1 MNLDYWL
8 NTWITTELEKDIE
21 NQKRKIN
28 EINYINHN
36 TTQFLNKISS
46 SIFIYSAVN
55 KRNLFFPKFDVFIV
69 ANKQDE
75 KCFYEA
81 IENLNNN

>member
-1 MNLDYWL
+1 M
-8 NTWITTELEKDIE
+8 
-21 NQKRKIN
+21 
-28 EINYINHN
+28 
-36 TTQFLNKISS
+36 
-46 SIFIYSAVN
+46 N

-81 IENLNNN
+81 IENLNNNYLKSCQFLENKAQDY